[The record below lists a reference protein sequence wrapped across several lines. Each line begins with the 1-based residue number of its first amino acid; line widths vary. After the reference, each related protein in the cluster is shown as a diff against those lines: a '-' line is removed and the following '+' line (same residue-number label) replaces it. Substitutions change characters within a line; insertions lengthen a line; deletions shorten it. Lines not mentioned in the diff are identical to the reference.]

1 MDVIVNCTAEFS
13 DNNISTATGVDD
25 VQLHTKV
32 SMPRTKA
39 ADETNENDV
48 EG

>member
-25 VQLHTKV
+25 VHTKV